1 MMYKS
6 QLELFTDCL
15 VSINT
20 TCTDNQKCINLLRQ
34 EQAYLRKMVEGQSG
48 VIKILTKRIEELL
61 VKISNKTP
69 TNNVMTSP
77 NNPEIMQSPTTIIEL
92 ENRVKLLNYDILLE
106 NFEELKNIR

>member
-1 MMYKS
+1 
-6 QLELFTDCL
+6 
-15 VSINT
+15 
-20 TCTDNQKCINLLRQ
+20 
-34 EQAYLRKMVEGQSG
+34 MVEGQSG